1 MVRLNVTMSEELYK
15 TLDAISE
22 QDQQTKSEILR
33 KALYLFEV
41 AREGKNEGK
50 RLTLVDED
58 GKETTEIVGL

>member
-1 MVRLNVTMSEELYK
+1 MIRLNVTMSEDLYK
-15 TLDAISE
+15 KLDEISE

-41 AREGKNEGK
+41 AREGKHAGK
-50 RLTLVDED
+50 RLTLVDAN